1 MRILNILSFCALAVL
16 ASLAYAVEGDAVDP
30 RRATIEQKLR
40 LAGLLLSSPKMKHAL
55 DSDNA
60 ELRAQADRARS
71 LLDQARGAL
80 AGNDLD
86 QASAALDHALKSV
99 SAVSSLARN
108 GAALDLVAHRARHA
122 ELREQVK
129 VFRGA
134 LLETGR
140 DATAAGIVGS
150 AVEKIDVLSAEA
162 ESLAAEN
169 KYPEANKR
177 LREAYLHATQILT
190 TLRAGQRVTLTLKFD
205 TPADEYAYEEKVNL
219 SHVLLL
225 DQLLADGRTSET
237 KRHALDRALDEN
249 RMQKVQAEQEA
260 KAGNHAGAIKT
271 LEQSTLRL
279 KRTLQSSGVPI
290 F

>member
-1 MRILNILSFCALAVL
+1 M
-16 ASLAYAVEGDAVDP
+16 
-30 RRATIEQKLR
+30 
-40 LAGLLLSSPKMKHAL
+40 
-55 DSDNA
+55 
-60 ELRAQADRARS
+60 
-71 LLDQARGAL
+71 
-80 AGNDLD
+80 
-86 QASAALDHALKSV
+86 
-99 SAVSSLARN
+99 
-108 GAALDLVAHRARHA
+108 
-122 ELREQVK
+122 REQVK

-140 DATAAGIVGS
+140 DAAAAGIVGS